1 MQEVTGSWRRMI
13 GRRRLATNAATLS
26 GNGPASR
33 SKPLGV
39 INARGALLAL
49 QEGSEYKEP
58 LLRDGTMGLETLSV
72 TVTHDGQ

>member
-1 MQEVTGSWRRMI
+1 
-13 GRRRLATNAATLS
+13 LS

-39 INARGALLAL
+39 INARDALLAL